1 MEWEG
6 FIILKHRIFLFCFG
20 GGVCSQNYTRPLPT
34 LLLRWL
40 LSGSGEYFFQ
50 DVVYKA
56 KNHTLI
62 VLVYVRG
69 KKLGRK
75 PIRGNRRNNLL
86 AANVFSARG
95 SYKTDLSCNWSYSQ
109 EGMPNTARVKAFQK
123 QFNDCLILL
132 CWLVVCVRTKRN
144 NLSRVCE

>member
-40 LSGSGEYFFQ
+40 LSVSGEYFFQ

-86 AANVFSARG
+86 AANVFFRARE
-95 SYKTDLSCNWSYSQ
+95 LQNRFELQ
-109 EGMPNTARVKAFQK
+109 
-123 QFNDCLILL
+123 
-132 CWLVVCVRTKRN
+132 LVVF
-144 NLSRVCE
+144 SRGYAKHGPS